1 MFNTPILFLIF
12 NRPSSTERVFDKIR
26 EVKPKQLFVAADG
39 PREGNECDEIN
50 CKMARAIATNVDWE
64 CEVHTLLREG
74 NLGCGLA
81 VSQAVSWFFDHV
93 EEGIILEDDCLP
105 NNSFFQFCKE
115 ALEKY
120 RFNQDIFHICGS
132 NYQYGK
138 WRGEGDYYF
147 SKLTHIWGWATWKR
161 AWDKYEFAIDGE
173 DSLLLKA
180 YPLEGCRIL
189 HQEWKR
195 IFRGFRVNGVD
206 TWDYQ
211 WLLSCWKHGGITII
225 PNKNLIFNLG
235 FGDEATHTTIYP
247 AHYKKIKHEGFLE
260 KIKHPN
266 EITINYKADIFE
278 QKVRMGQGSI
288 IKNLLRNTK
297 KAFKGILVKN

>member
-1 MFNTPILFLIF
+1 MYNTPILFLIF
-12 NRPSSTERVFDKIR
+12 NRPSTTERVFEKIR
-26 EVKPKQLFVAADG
+26 EIQPKQFFIAADG
-39 PREGNECDEIN
+39 PREGDERDKIN
-50 CKMARAIATNVDWE
+50 CRMARAIASNVDWE
-64 CEVHTLLREG
+64 CEVHTLLREE
-74 NLGCGLA
+74 NLGCGLG
-81 VSQAVSWFFDHV
+81 VSQAVSWFFEHV

-105 NNSFFQFCKE
+105 NNSFFQFCQE

-120 RFNQDIFHICGS
+120 RFNQNIFHICGS

-147 SKLTHIWGWATWKR
+147 SKLPHIWGWATWKR

-180 YPLEGCRIL
+180 YPLKECRIL
-189 HQEWKR
+189 HQEWDR
-195 IFRGFRVNGVD
+195 IFRGFRANGVD

-211 WLLSCWKHGGITII
+211 WLLSCWKYGGITII

-235 FGDEATHTTIYP
+235 FGDQATHTTIYP
-247 AHYKKIKHEGFLE
+247 AHYKKIKHEDFLE
-260 KIKHPN
+260 TIKHPI
-266 EITINYKADIFE
+266 EIKINYKADIFE
-278 QKVRMGQGSI
+278 QKVRMGQESL

-297 KAFKGILVKN
+297 KAFKGIIS